1 MYQVLNCLVTEH
13 DWRLVV
19 LGGTIC
25 WLASAVAI
33 SLLHRARASQGR
45 TRAVWVGLD
54 AAVSGCGIWAT
65 HFVAML
71 AYDPGTGAGYNIP
84 ITLISLVFAIAISAV
99 GLGIASLDDRQS
111 TVALGGAVVGI
122 GVAAMHYTGM
132 MALELPARI
141 VWSPGIVLA
150 SVVFGGVFAAIALVV
165 AVRGDDRHHTVAATA
180 LLTIAIVSHHFTAM
194 GAVTLVPDPTLV
206 TDELTIAPAALSFL
220 TAVAAF
226 AILGIS
232 LVASMLDRRS
242 STELHQQKVLLDSA
256 IGNMSQGLCMFDAEG
271 RILLFNERYS
281 EMMDRT
287 GMPLQGR
294 MLIDVLQDQKSMGKW
309 DGDPDEFFNMVVAAA
324 NAGETLT
331 RVVTR
336 NGRSIRVVDQPKQG
350 GGWVATFED
359 ITEWQRA
366 QEQITHMARHDALT
380 NLPNRTLFREQLE
393 KALRLAKRSDQLAV
407 FCLDLDHFKEIND
420 SLGHPVGDALLK
432 EVARRLGEC
441 VTEHDTVAR
450 LGGDEFAVV
459 QFCSD
464 CDPSA
469 VALLASHIV
478 EKIGEPYDIG
488 GHQLVVGVSIGISL
502 APEDGKNPD
511 ELLKKADLALY
522 RAKADGRG
530 TYRYFETGMDARAQA
545 RRILELDLRAALHR
559 QEFEVYYQP
568 IRDVASDQVVAF
580 EALVRWNHSL
590 RGMISPVNFIP
601 LAEETGLIVQLG
613 DWVLRQACTDASGWP
628 QDVDVA
634 VNLSPVQF
642 KNPNLVSQVKAALQA
657 SGLPAHRLELEI
669 TESVL
674 LQNSAA
680 TLAVLHELRGFG
692 VRISLDDFGT
702 GYSSLSYL
710 RSFPF
715 DKIKIDRSF
724 VSELA
729 TRDDSM
735 AIVRAVTGLGKSL
748 GIVTT
753 AEGVETEAQFE
764 LLRREGCTQAQ
775 GYLFSQPRP
784 VAEVNAMLSRPR
796 ARIVA

>member
-19 LGGTIC
+19 LAGAIC
-25 WLASAVAI
+25 WLASTVAV
-33 SLLHRARASQGR
+33 SLFHRARASQGR
-45 TRAVWVGLD
+45 TRAIWVGFD
-54 AAVSGCGIWAT
+54 AVVGGCGIWAT

-84 ITLISLVFAIAISAV
+84 VTLMSLIYAVSIAAI
-99 GLGIASLDDRQS
+99 GLSIALLNDRRS
-111 TVALGGAVVGI
+111 TIALGGAVVGA

-141 VWSPGIVLA
+141 VWSPGIVAA
-150 SVVFGGVFAAIALVV
+150 SVVFGSVFAAIALVV
-165 AVRGDDRHHTVAATA
+165 AARRDDRKHTLAATG

-194 GAVTLVPDPTLV
+194 GAVTLVADPTLV
-206 TDELTIAPAALSFL
+206 TSGLTISPTALSFL

-226 AILGIS
+226 AILGIAF
-232 LVASMLDRRS
+232 VAAMLDRRS
-242 STELHQQKVLLDSA
+242 SSELHQQKVLLDSA
-256 IGNMSQGLCMFDAEG
+256 IGNMSQGLCMFDEDG
-271 RILLFNERYS
+271 RIMLFNERYS

-287 GMPLQGR
+287 GMALHGR
-294 MLIDVLQDQKSMGKW
+294 LLIDVLQDQKSTGKW
-309 DGDPDEFFNMVVAAA
+309 DGDPEEFFNMVVAAA
-324 NAGETLT
+324 KSGEGLT
-331 RVVTR
+331 RVDIR
-336 NGRSIRVVDQPKQG
+336 NGRSIRVVDEPMKG

-359 ITEWQRA
+359 ITEWQQA

-393 KALRLAKRSDQLAV
+393 KALRLFKRSDQLAV

-441 VTEHDTVAR
+441 ITEHDTVAR
-450 LGGDEFAVV
+450 LGGDEFAIV

-469 VALLASHIV
+469 VAALASHIV
-478 EKIGEPYDIG
+478 EKIGEPYDIA
-488 GHQLVVGVSIGISL
+488 GHQLIVGVSIGISL
-502 APEDGKNPD
+502 AAEHDKSPD
-511 ELLKKADLALY
+511 ELLKEADLALY

-530 TYRYFETGMDARAQA
+530 TYRFFETGMDARAQA
-545 RRILELDLRAALHR
+545 RRILELDLRAALKR
-559 QEFEVYYQP
+559 DEFEVYYQP
-568 IRDVASDQVVAF
+568 IRDVASDSVVAF
-580 EALVRWNHSL
+580 EALARWNHSL
-590 RGMISPVNFIP
+590 RGMIAPVNFIP
-601 LAEETGLIVQLG
+601 LAEETGLIIPLG
-613 DWVLRQACTDASGWP
+613 DWVLRQACQDASGWSE
-628 QDVDVA
+628 DITVA

-642 KNPNLVSQVKAALQA
+642 KNPNLVMSVKAALQA

-674 LQNSAA
+674 LQNSET

-724 VSELA
+724 VTDLA
-729 TRDDSM
+729 TRADSM

-753 AEGVETEAQFE
+753 AEGVETEAQFD

-775 GYLFSQPRP
+775 GYLFSKPRP
-784 VAEVNAMLSRPR
+784 AAEVAAMLARPR
-796 ARIVA
+796 ARAVA

>member
-45 TRAVWVGLD
+45 TRAIWVGLD
-54 AAVSGCGIWAT
+54 AAVGGCGIWAT

-71 AYDPGTGAGYNIP
+71 AYDPGAGAGYNIP
-84 ITLISLVFAIAISAV
+84 ITLISLVFAVAISAV
-99 GLGIASLDDRQS
+99 GLGIALLDDRRS
-111 TVALGGAVVGI
+111 SVAMGGAVVGI

-150 SVVFGGVFAAIALVV
+150 SVVFGSVFAAMALVV
-165 AVRGDDRHHTVAATA
+165 AMRRDDRRHTLAATA
-180 LLTIAIVSHHFTAM
+180 LLTVAIVSHHFTAM

-232 LVASMLDRRS
+232 LVAAMLDRRS
-242 STELHQQKVLLDSA
+242 SSELHQQKVLLDSA

-287 GMPLQGR
+287 GIPLQGR
-294 MLIDVLQDQKSMGKW
+294 MLIDVLQDQKSNGKW

-324 NAGETLT
+324 KAGETLT

-336 NGRSIRVVDQPKQG
+336 NGRSIRVVDQPKKG

-359 ITEWQRA
+359 ITEWQQV
-366 QEQITHMARHDALT
+366 QEQISHMARHDALT

-420 SLGHPVGDALLK
+420 TLGHPVGDALLK

-530 TYRYFETGMDARAQA
+530 TYRFFETGMDARAQA
-545 RRILELDLRAALHR
+545 RRSLELDLRAALQRH
-559 QEFEVYYQP
+559 EFEVYYQP
-568 IRDVASDQVVAF
+568 IRDVASDEVVAF

-590 RGMISPVNFIP
+590 RGLISPVNFIP
-601 LAEETGLIVQLG
+601 LAEETGLIVRLG
-613 DWVLRQACTDASGWP
+613 DWVLRQACMDAAGWP

-642 KNPNLVSQVKAALQA
+642 KNPNLVSSVKAALAA
-657 SGLPAHRLELEI
+657 SGLAPNRLELEI

-674 LQNSAA
+674 LQNSET
-680 TLAVLHELRGFG
+680 TLAVLHELRAFG

-784 VAEVNAMLSRPR
+784 AAEVNAMLSRPR

>member
-45 TRAVWVGLD
+45 TRAIWVGLD
-54 AAVSGCGIWAT
+54 AAVGGCGIWAT

-71 AYDPGTGAGYNIP
+71 AYDPGAGAGYNIP
-84 ITLISLVFAIAISAV
+84 ITLISLVFAVAISAV
-99 GLGIASLDDRQS
+99 GLGIALLDDRRS
-111 TVALGGAVVGI
+111 SVAMGGAVVGI

-150 SVVFGGVFAAIALVV
+150 SVVFGSVFAAMALVV
-165 AVRGDDRHHTVAATA
+165 AMRRDDRRHTLAATA
-180 LLTIAIVSHHFTAM
+180 LLTVAIVSHHFTAM

-232 LVASMLDRRS
+232 LVAAMLDRRS
-242 STELHQQKVLLDSA
+242 SSELHQQKVLLDSA

-287 GMPLQGR
+287 GIPLQGR
-294 MLIDVLQDQKSMGKW
+294 MLIDVLQDQKSNGKW

-324 NAGETLT
+324 KAGETLT

-336 NGRSIRVVDQPKQG
+336 NGRSIRVVDQPKKG

-359 ITEWQRA
+359 ITEWQQV
-366 QEQITHMARHDALT
+366 QEQISHMARHDALT

-420 SLGHPVGDALLK
+420 TLGHPVGDALLK

-530 TYRYFETGMDARAQA
+530 TYRFFETGMDARAQA
-545 RRILELDLRAALHR
+545 RRILELDLRAALQRH
-559 QEFEVYYQP
+559 EFEVYYQP
-568 IRDVASDQVVAF
+568 IRDVASDEVVAF

-590 RGMISPVNFIP
+590 RGLISPVNFIP
-601 LAEETGLIVQLG
+601 LAEETGLIVRLG
-613 DWVLRQACTDASGWP
+613 DWVLRQACMDAAGWP

-642 KNPNLVSQVKAALQA
+642 KNPNLVSSVKAALAA
-657 SGLPAHRLELEI
+657 SGLAPNRLELEI

-674 LQNSAA
+674 LQNSET
-680 TLAVLHELRGFG
+680 TLAVLHELRAFG

-784 VAEVNAMLSRPR
+784 AAEVNAMLSRPR

>member
-25 WLASAVAI
+25 WLASTVAI
-33 SLLHRARASQGR
+33 SLFHRARASQGR
-45 TRAVWVGLD
+45 TRAIWVCLD
-54 AAVSGCGIWAT
+54 AAVGGCGIWAT

-71 AYDPGTGAGYNIP
+71 AYDPGSGAGYNIP
-84 ITLISLVFAIAISAV
+84 VTLISLIFAVAIAAF
-99 GLGIASLDDRQS
+99 GLS
-111 TVALGGAVVGI
+111 VALLNDRRSTIAMGGAVVGI

-150 SVVFGGVFAAIALVV
+150 SVVFGSLFAAIALVV
-165 AVRGDDRHHTVAATA
+165 AARKDDRNHTLAATG
-180 LLTIAIVSHHFTAM
+180 LLTLAIVSHHFTAM

-206 TDELTIAPAALSFL
+206 TDELTISPAALSFL

-232 LVASMLDRRS
+232 FVAALLDRRS
-242 STELHQQKVLLDSA
+242 SSELHQQKVLLDSA
-256 IGNMSQGLCMFDAEG
+256 IGNMSQGLCMFDADG
-271 RILLFNERYS
+271 RILLFNDRYR

-287 GMPLQGR
+287 GVPLQGR
-294 MLIDVLQDQKSMGKW
+294 LLIDVLQDQKSVGKW
-309 DGDPDEFFNMVVAAA
+309 DGDPEEFFNMVLAAA
-324 NAGETLT
+324 KAGESLT

-336 NGRSIRVVDQPKQG
+336 NGRSMRIVDQPKKG

-359 ITEWQRA
+359 ITEWQQA

-393 KALRLAKRSDQLAV
+393 KALRLVKRSDQLAV

-441 VTEHDTVAR
+441 ITEHDTVAR

-530 TYRYFETGMDARAQA
+530 TYRFFETGMDARAQA
-545 RRILELDLRAALHR
+545 RRVLELDLRAALNR
-559 QEFEVYYQP
+559 DEFEVYYQP
-568 IRDVASDQVVAF
+568 IRDVASDSVVAF

-590 RGMISPVNFIP
+590 RGMIAPVNFIP
-601 LAEETGLIVQLG
+601 LAEETGLIIPLG
-613 DWVLRQACTDASGWP
+613 DWVLRQACQDASGWSE
-628 QDVDVA
+628 DITVA

-642 KNPNLVSQVKAALQA
+642 KNPNLLSSVKAALLA

-674 LQNSAA
+674 LQNSET

-724 VSELA
+724 VTDLA
-729 TRDDSM
+729 TRADSM

-753 AEGVETEAQFE
+753 AEGVETEAQFD

-775 GYLFSQPRP
+775 GYLFSKPRP
-784 VAEVNAMLSRPR
+784 AAEVEAMLSRPR